1 MELLLD
7 GSWLPEWFSK
17 IIKFQI
23 YVRVARTKNIIASIR
38 KVYAS

>member
-1 MELLLD
+1 MD

-17 IIKFQI
+17 IIKLQI
-23 YVRVARTKNIIASIR
+23 YVCVARTKNVIASIR